1 MSNFVL
7 ITYSFYLKFI
17 GTFLLMIVILAVTD
31 KRNGPPPAGLVPL
44 VLFIVFIGLGL
55 AFGAQT
61 GA

>member
-1 MSNFVL
+1 M
-7 ITYSFYLKFI
+7 
-17 GTFLLMIVILAVTD
+17 LMIVILAVTD